1 MEVELAP
8 VIAMLDESHPDL
20 PTARDLNAYKL
31 GRIQGHN
38 TVIAV
43 LPEIGQNTAAT
54 VAIQLLNDF
63 PPIRFGLLVGIGGGV
78 PGQDG
83 EDDVRLGDVVVSRP
97 TDTFGG
103 VVQYDMGKITA
114 DGAFQRTGALNKPPK
129 ILSAA
134 VGLLRAKHRFEGSK
148 VPEILSQMWEKFPRS
163 KQEYGHPG
171 PASDQLFEVD
181 YSHPSGS
188 TCRNCDKAKLVTREK
203 RLRAEPVIHYG
214 TIGSANLVVKDAI
227 TCERLKKD
235 FGLICVEMEAAGLM
249 DSFPCLV
256 IRGICDYAD
265 SHKNKRWQPYAAVV
279 AAAYM
284 KELLFLIPTTRLAEV
299 APASE
304 LLQERGM
311 SSSASIACLNHSKKL
326 MTMLDQEADEQSLSE
341 YRARN
346 IQMGSSFNSKNLTT
360 SGRLNQIGNISMGR
374 GELIY
379 RIVAGGGTPR
389 SHGSL
394 S

>member
-1 MEVELAP
+1 MSSNANQQDLRQPTLSHTDYSVACICPMEVELAP

-31 GRIQGHN
+31 GRIKGHN
-38 TVIAV
+38 IVIAV

-63 PPIRFGLLVGIGGGV
+63 PSIRFGLLVGIGGGA

-83 EDDVRLGDVVVSRP
+83 EDDVRLGDIVVSRP
-97 TDTFGG
+97 TNTFGG

-114 DGAFQRTGALNKPPK
+114 DGAIQRTGALNKPPK
-129 ILSAA
+129 VLSAA
-134 VGLLRAKHRFEGSK
+134 VGQLRVKHRFEGSN
-148 VPEILSQMWEKFPRS
+148 VPDILSQMWERFPRS
-163 KQEYGHPG
+163 KEEYSHPG

-188 TCRNCDKAKLVTREK
+188 TCRNCDKTKLVNREN

-214 TIGSANLVVKDAI
+214 TIGSANLVVKDAK

-256 IRGICDYAD
+256 IRGICNYVD
-265 SHKNKRWQPYAAVV
+265 SHKNKRWQPYAAAV

-284 KELLFLIPTTRLAEV
+284 KELLSLIPPTNLAQV

-304 LLQERGM
+304 LLQGIDT
-311 SSSASIACLNHSKKL
+311 SSSASIACLNHPKS
-326 MTMLDQEADEQSLSE
+326 
-341 YRARN
+341 
-346 IQMGSSFNSKNLTT
+346 
-360 SGRLNQIGNISMGR
+360 
-374 GELIY
+374 
-379 RIVAGGGTPR
+379 
-389 SHGSL
+389 
-394 S
+394 